1 MDTKTEENIKNLSIF
16 LKAQEIKEA
25 KNRSNMELLSKQINK
40 LTLKLSLQAGE
51 EKKLFGAVTS
61 QMISDELANQGYN
74 IDKKEILLEE
84 PIKELGNHFV
94 EINLGLE
101 DKPKLKIKI
110 SAKDKK

>member
-1 MDTKTEENIKNLSIF
+1 
-16 LKAQEIKEA
+16 
-25 KNRSNMELLSKQINK
+25 
-40 LTLKLSLQAGE
+40 
-51 EKKLFGAVTS
+51 
-61 QMISDELANQGYN
+61 MISDELANQGYN

>member
-1 MDTKTEENIKNLSIF
+1 
-16 LKAQEIKEA
+16 
-25 KNRSNMELLSKQINK
+25 MELLSKQINK